1 VSQAGRILPGPHYG
15 SETIMRTTFDD
26 IPELKTLGAA
36 EPIVAPTN
44 LFSGADGPFAVLTA
58 AFREAL
64 IDGRE
69 PHSVYL
75 KLEQGTDPD
84 VVLPPDVEIVR
95 SAADDDDT
103 SLLARGLGFTILV
116 STSGPVALVSAVTR
130 EQAQAVA
137 DGLRER
143 ARAAGS
149 VQSDRSG
156 AAGSVEAER
165 SLGQYL

>member
-1 VSQAGRILPGPHYG
+1 
-15 SETIMRTTFDD
+15 
-26 IPELKTLGAA
+26 
-36 EPIVAPTN
+36 
-44 LFSGADGPFAVLTA
+44 
-58 AFREAL
+58 
-64 IDGRE
+64 
-69 PHSVYL
+69 
-75 KLEQGTDPD
+75 
-84 VVLPPDVEIVR
+84 VLPPDVEIVR

-149 VQSDRSG
+149 VQAERAG
-156 AAGSVEAER
+156 AAGSVQAER